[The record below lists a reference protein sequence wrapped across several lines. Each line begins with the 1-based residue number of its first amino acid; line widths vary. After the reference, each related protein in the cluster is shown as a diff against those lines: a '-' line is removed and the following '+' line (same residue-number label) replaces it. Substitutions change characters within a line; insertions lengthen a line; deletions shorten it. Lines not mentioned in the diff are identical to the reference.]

1 MTTDTRPF
9 PDMPID
15 ILREVV
21 ECAASSDLQSALSL
35 TLVSSYTRQWTLPLL
50 YHTVRLSSSRAVST
64 FHETLSTMNTGS
76 ERLTPSI
83 PLHIRV
89 KNLAIFA
96 LGPMDSIH
104 RILSTC
110 TDVQSLACGF
120 SVQHMLHFGPRLVSP
135 ARELHLLGMSCR
147 DGIPFTAIPMTTT
160 HLHIQL
166 SLDTLPYMNCVND
179 HLPELTHLALSVPI
193 THVKSL
199 GLVLSVIEC
208 ILENSSEIQ
217 LLHLQVMGFKGGELV
232 DTIEQSQ
239 KRDSR
244 FIVSRTPGA
253 LSRQWMEA
261 RRLPYGVWPAASHL

>member
-21 ECAASSDLQSALSL
+21 GFAASSNIQSALSL

-50 YHTVRLSSSRAVST
+50 YHTVHLSSSRAVSK
-64 FHETLSTMNTGS
+64 FCETLSHTNTGP

-83 PLHIRV
+83 PLHRRV

-96 LGPMDSIH
+96 LGPMDRIH

-110 TDVQSLACGF
+110 TNVQSLACGF
-120 SVQHMLHFGPRLVSP
+120 SVQHIGSQLVSP

-160 HLHIQL
+160 HLHVQL
-166 SLDTLPYMNCVND
+166 SLDTLAYMNCAND

-199 GLVLSVIEC
+199 GMVLSVVER
-208 ILENSSEIQ
+208 ILENCSEIQ
-217 LLHLQVMGFKGGELV
+217 LLHLQVMGSKSGELV

-244 FIVSRTPGA
+244 FIVSRALGA

-261 RRLPYGVWPAASHL
+261 RSLPFGVWPAASHP